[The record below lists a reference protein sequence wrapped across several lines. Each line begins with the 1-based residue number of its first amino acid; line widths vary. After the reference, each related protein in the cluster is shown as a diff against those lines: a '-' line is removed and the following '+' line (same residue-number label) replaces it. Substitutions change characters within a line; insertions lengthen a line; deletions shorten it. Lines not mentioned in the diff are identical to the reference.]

1 MAKSSGLDFSNVRH
15 VRVWHEQF
23 EAIKNKAEFLIIE
36 DKTNGRCVSFTR
48 DRDEEYKPSQSYL
61 ELKKI
66 LEDTIEIVKK
76 LEKKKESKIMN
87 SEKFIGLCKEN
98 VVKYFNEYSDKTNN
112 VPITQEDVYV
122 VWYCSKTLQ
131 NHKAL
136 LNTNISDRMYY
147 ELTYNGDKNEL
158 YLDAY
163 KKWQNVKID
172 LNEEV

>member
-1 MAKSSGLDFSNVRH
+1 MTEHRLDFSNIRH

-23 EAIKNKAEFLIIE
+23 EAIKNKGEFLIVE
-36 DKTNGRCVSFTR
+36 DKSNGKCVSFTR
-48 DRDEEYKPSQSYL
+48 DRDEKYKPSESYL
-61 ELKKI
+61 ELKKL
-66 LEDTIEIVKK
+66 LEDTIELVKNSG
-76 LEKKKESKIMN
+76 KKKENKIMS
-87 SEKFIGLCKEN
+87 SEKFISLCKEN
-98 VVKYFNEYSDKTNN
+98 VVEYFNEHSDKTDN
-112 VPITQEDVYV
+112 VLITQEDVYV

-172 LNEEV
+172 VNDEE

>member
-1 MAKSSGLDFSNVRH
+1 MAKPSGLDFSNVRH

-23 EAIKNKAEFLIIE
+23 AAIKDKAEFLIVE
-36 DKTNGRCVSFTR
+36 DKSNGKCVSFTR
-48 DRDEEYKPSQSYL
+48 DHDEESKP
-61 ELKKI
+61 
-66 LEDTIEIVKK
+66 EDTIELVKK
-76 LEKKKESKIMN
+76 LEKRKENKIMS

-98 VVKYFNEYSDKTNN
+98 VVKYFNEHSDKTDN
-112 VPITQEDVYV
+112 VLITQEDVYV
-122 VWYCSKTLQ
+122 VWYCKTLQ

-136 LNTNISDRMYY
+136 LSTNISDGMYY

-172 LNEEV
+172 VNDEK

>member
-1 MAKSSGLDFSNVRH
+1 
-15 VRVWHEQF
+15 
-23 EAIKNKAEFLIIE
+23 
-36 DKTNGRCVSFTR
+36 
-48 DRDEEYKPSQSYL
+48 
-61 ELKKI
+61 
-66 LEDTIEIVKK
+66 
-76 LEKKKESKIMN
+76 MN

-112 VPITQEDVYV
+112 VLITQEDVYV
-122 VWYCSKTLQ
+122 VWYCSKMLQ

-172 LNEEV
+172 VNDEE

>member
-1 MAKSSGLDFSNVRH
+1 MSVPSGLDFSNVRH

-23 EAIKNKAEFLIIE
+23 EAIKNKGEFLIVE
-36 DKTNGRCVSFTR
+36 DKTNGKCVSFTR
-48 DRDEEYKPSQSYL
+48 DKSEDREQDESYL
-61 ELKKI
+61 KLKKI
-66 LEDTIEIVKK
+66 LEDTREIVRS
-76 LEKKKESKIMN
+76 LEKKKENKIMS

-98 VVKYFNEYSDKTNN
+98 VVKYFNEHSDKTGNMS
-112 VPITQEDVYV
+112 ITQEDVYV
-122 VWYCSKTLQ
+122 VWYCKTLQ

-136 LNTNISDRMYY
+136 LSTNISDAMYY

-172 LNEEV
+172 LNEEE